1 MKKIISWILLAAM
14 MLSLLAGCG
23 QAADPTQP
31 SEIPEIPAESV
42 SGENNA
48 ADVIAY
54 LDAIYRDHGSNTP
67 GNFQRFGIVRI
78 AGVPYEVVWT
88 ADIGEDLLKVVVNDD
103 GTVTIDVNEE
113 CTQDTPYILTATC
126 TDSNGNTESTSWD
139 YVLPG
144 VDFEGMKD
152 IVDQAYALDKGAAMD
167 GVYTLM
173 GEIISVDSAWSDQYK
188 NITVSIIVKD
198 REDKPIQCYRL
209 KGDGAQDLMIGD
221 TITVYGNLKNYN
233 GTIEFDAGCQLVAV
247 IKGDGVV
254 IEAPSDP
261 LEIMKAA
268 YDLKT
273 GMSLPYEVTLTG
285 AVTGIDTAYSTQYK
299 NISVVM
305 DVDGAPGYEILCY
318 RLKGEEADTL
328 NVNDIITVTGK
339 IKNYAGTIE
348 FDYPTLESVTQ
359 KPGPKMPNNE
369 QCIVDSAYALGK
381 GKSLPYTAILT
392 GKVVSIDTPFSDQ
405 HRNISITIAVDQR
418 ENKPIICYRLSGTG
432 AETLEVGD
440 VVTVVGTIKH
450 YYNTTTKESKI
461 EFDQGCKIMDV
472 WKSFSYGPLN
482 EGPEYLMFVNKTDS
496 KLYFNGTVNGSGYL
510 NTTDSKDNCVSVK
523 LDKTNQGILFY
534 FVEAGKE
541 IYINAVPSGSYAKF
555 ELSDTANS
563 YFTYNT
569 DINAYTIKVNGKEF
583 FMGSSGTYNTLGLYT
598 IDKISNSNY
607 QPVVFATDDPKADT
621 TLTVAEAIAVGKN
634 KAHNNYTDGKYFV
647 TGKITEIYNT
657 QYGNMK
663 ITDDAGNILTIYGTW
678 SADGNTRFD
687 ALTEKPAVGDT
698 VTFYGVIGQYN
709 GTPQMKNG
717 WLRAEGDIPTAPD
730 TPDVPEVTVNY
741 GPLAEN
747 TAYSF
752 KLDQANLG
760 KTLYFNGS
768 MSGEYFATT
777 ENAAEAVAVYMEKVE
792 TGVRFYFMN
801 NGAKTYLEIYKN
813 SAGKIRPI
821 LVTAPTTV
829 FNYNTEAKVYTVL
842 IENTNYYLGTF
853 NTYNTFSA
861 SSTYYITGSNASTV
875 GVSQF
880 VGQFVVPGGSTPD
893 VPVEPDVPVDPNP
906 DEPEVKVSTIAEAL
920 AAATDAEVSVKG
932 VVTLLDS
939 SNVYVQDSTGAICVR
954 MSAKPTDLAVGDTI
968 EATGKRADY
977 NGLPQLGSATYTK
990 SSGMTLSVKET
1001 TISALTNADICT
1013 YVKLSGLTV
1022 TEVYDNNGAYSSP
1035 NITVQDDAGNSIQLY
1050 KAVVGKTDGAW
1061 NVKVGDVVTISGA
1074 LSVFKTTYQLRN
1086 SYASEVIVTSQGGE
1100 TEDPEVPVEP
1110 DVPTL
1115 TASTLSFASKSN
1127 RVSQNE
1133 DQQVWAQNGIT
1144 FTNNMAA
1151 SINPV
1156 ADYANPVRLYAGS
1169 DIIIAASG
1177 MKKIEIHVNAN
1188 KGTSGL
1194 TGALNAAGISYTES
1208 GNVITIEFA
1217 SAVNSLTI
1225 TGLTAQVRFDSI
1237 TVYA

>member
-23 QAADPTQP
+23 QATDPTQP

-273 GMSLPYEVTLTG
+273 GMSLPYEATLTG
-285 AVTGIDTAYSTQYK
+285 VITGIDTAYSTQYK

-348 FDYPTLESVTQ
+348 FDAGCQLSSVTQ
-359 KPGPKMPNNE
+359 KAGPKMPNNE
-369 QCIVDSAYALGK
+369 QCIVDSAYALAK

-392 GKVVSIDTPFSDQ
+392 GKVVSIDTPFSNQ
-405 HRNISITIAVDQR
+405 YRNISITIAVDQR

-440 VVTVVGTIKH
+440 VVTVVGSIKH

-482 EGPEYLMFVNKTDS
+482 EGSEYLMYVNQNNLGK
-496 KLYFNGTVNGSGYL
+496 KLYFNGGISEKNGKHYL
-510 NTTDSKDNCVSVK
+510 TTTENQVDAAIFFV
-523 LDKTNQGILFY
+523 DKTNNGVLFY
-534 FVEAGKE
+534 IMNGNSKV
-541 IYINAVPSGSYAKF
+541 YINAVSTAKGVDIQ
-555 ELSDTANS
+555 LDTTPNS

-569 DINAYTIKVNGKEF
+569 GVQAYTIQVDGEEYYLGTYGNYDTLSLSKISYISTSFPIQAVANDPTPDTELSIADVIALGQTKAHNTYTEGKYYVTGVISEVYNTQYGNMYLTDDAGNKLTIYGTYSADGSQRYDAMSVKPVAGDTVTIYGIVGQYNGTSQIKNGWITEHIPGEGSGQPEEPEVNTDPKPDTELSIAAAIALGASKDHNTYTSGKYYVTGVITEVYNTQYGN
-583 FMGSSGTYNTLGLYT
+583 MYITDNAGNTLTIYGTYNEDGSVRYDGMENPPVAGDTVTIYGIIGQYGNKPQMKNGWIIPEKEDAPAAGSELTISKAISLG
-598 IDKISNSNY
+598 SSM
-607 QPVVFATDDPKADT
+607 
-621 TLTVAEAIAVGKN
+621 
-634 KAHNNYTDGKYFV
+634 AHNTYTADKYYV
-647 TGKITEIYNT
+647 TGKITEVYNT
-657 QYGNMK
+657 TYGNMK
-663 ITDDAGNILTIYGTW
+663 ITDDAGNILTIYGTYD
-678 SADGNTRFD
+678 ADGTNRYD
-687 ALTEKPAVGDT
+687 AMATKPVAGDT
-698 VTFYGVIGQYN
+698 VTVYGVVGQYNSTPQIKNGWITEHIPAGGGTVDPEPPVDPEKPVDPEAGSTLSIADAIALGSSKAHDTYTSGKYYVTGKITEVYNTTYGNMRLTDDAGNILTVYGTYDANGTNRYDAMATKPVAGDTVTVYGIIGQYN
-709 GTPQMKNG
+709 GTAQIKNG
-717 WLRAEGDIPTAPD
+717 WITEHIPAGGETD
-730 TPDVPEVTVNY
+730 EPET
-741 GPLAEN
+741 
-747 TAYSF
+747 
-752 KLDQANLG
+752 
-760 KTLYFNGS
+760 
-768 MSGEYFATT
+768 
-777 ENAAEAVAVYMEKVE
+777 
-792 TGVRFYFMN
+792 
-801 NGAKTYLEIYKN
+801 
-813 SAGKIRPI
+813 
-821 LVTAPTTV
+821 
-829 FNYNTEAKVYTVL
+829 
-842 IENTNYYLGTF
+842 
-853 NTYNTFSA
+853 
-861 SSTYYITGSNASTV
+861 
-875 GVSQF
+875 
-880 VGQFVVPGGSTPD
+880 
-893 VPVEPDVPVDPNP
+893 PVEPD
-906 DEPEVKVSTIAEAL
+906 I
-920 AAATDAEVSVKG
+920 
-932 VVTLLDS
+932 
-939 SNVYVQDSTGAICVR
+939 
-954 MSAKPTDLAVGDTI
+954 
-968 EATGKRADY
+968 
-977 NGLPQLGSATYTK
+977 
-990 SSGMTLSVKET
+990 
-1001 TISALTNADICT
+1001 
-1013 YVKLSGLTV
+1013 
-1022 TEVYDNNGAYSSP
+1022 
-1035 NITVQDDAGNSIQLY
+1035 
-1050 KAVVGKTDGAW
+1050 
-1061 NVKVGDVVTISGA
+1061 
-1074 LSVFKTTYQLRN
+1074 
-1086 SYASEVIVTSQGGE
+1086 
-1100 TEDPEVPVEP
+1100 
-1110 DVPTL
+1110 PTL

-1225 TGLTAQVRFDSI
+1225 TGLTAQVRFDAI